1 MKKTVQLLTCLVF
14 FAACSKNN
22 SSNQPDNGSSSCKDT
37 PAQLAYGKTT
47 FDFVY
52 NGQGNPVKFTS
63 TKAISVKQ
71 PTGVIIT
78 AYTIAYDGQ
87 GRVNKVSRVTDSKP
101 NGYYVPEYNS
111 TGQMIKLGEYD
122 VPGQNNVHSTAVFDT
137 NGRLVTITTTI
148 DGDSDPQICNYTY
161 DGTNLIK
168 KSVQHFYDPLS
179 SQFIDADF
187 TYDYYTDK
195 VKKDKSFFTGL
206 LGLRIMADFADS
218 KSIYYIS
225 TAERGQLFFAQE
237 GTMSK
242 NILKHI
248 KVTAQRYHT
257 TDDTDVDYTYEY
269 DADGFFTHQN
279 GKSIDLITRT
289 EPTPFGGP
297 ALVIEHNDFSS
308 AFTIGYLCP

>member
-22 SSNQPDNGSSSCKDT
+22 PGNQPDNNKSSCKDT

-47 FDFVY
+47 FDLVY
-52 NGQGNPVKFTS
+52 NEQGNPVKLTS

-71 PTGVIIT
+71 PAGVITT

-87 GRVNKVSRVTDSKP
+87 GRVSKVSRITDSKP

-111 TGQMIKLGEYD
+111 AGQLIKLGEYD
-122 VPGQNNVHSTAVFDT
+122 VPGQNNVHSTADFD
-137 NGRLVTITTTI
+137 NSGRLVKITTTI
-148 DGDSDPQICNYTY
+148 DGDTNAQICNYTY

-168 KSVQHFYDPLS
+168 KSVQHFYDPIS

-187 TYDYYTDK
+187 TYDYYPDK
-195 VKKDKSFFTGL
+195 VKKEKSFFTGL
-206 LGLRIMADFADS
+206 LGLRLMADFADS

-225 TAERGQLFFAQE
+225 TAERGQLLFAQE
-237 GTMSK
+237 GTVSK

-248 KVTAQRYHT
+248 KVTAQRYNT
-257 TDDTDVDYTYEY
+257 TDDTDVDYIYEY
-269 DADGFFTHQN
+269 DADGFVNAQN
-279 GKSIDLITRT
+279 GKSHNVITRS
-289 EPTPFGGP
+289 EPTPFGGS
-297 ALVIEHNDFSS
+297 ALVTIPADFSS

>member
-1 MKKTVQLLTCLVF
+1 MKKTVQLLTCLLF

-22 SSNQPDNGSSSCKDT
+22 GGNQPDNGSSSCKDT

-52 NGQGNPVKFTS
+52 NGQGNPVKLTS

-71 PTGVIIT
+71 PTGVITT
-78 AYTIAYDGQ
+78 AYTIEYDGQ
-87 GRVNKVSRVTDSKP
+87 GRVSKVSRTTDSKP

-122 VPGQNNVHSTAVFDT
+122 VPGQNNVHSTADFD
-137 NGRLVTITTTI
+137 NSGRLVKITTNI
-148 DGDSDPQICNYTY
+148 DGNTNAQTCNYTY

-168 KSVQHFYDPLS
+168 KSVQNFYDPVS

-187 TYDYYTDK
+187 TYDYYADK
-195 VKKDKSFFTGL
+195 VKKEKSFFTGL

-225 TAERGQLFFAQE
+225 NADRGQLLFAQE
-237 GTMSK
+237 GAGSK

-248 KVTAQRYHT
+248 KGTAQRYNT

-269 DADGFFTHQN
+269 DSNGFVSAQN
-279 GKSIDLITRT
+279 GQSHNAITKS
-289 EPTPFGGP
+289 EPSPFGVP
-297 ALVIEHNDFSS
+297 VLVTSRSDLTSV
-308 AFTIGYLCP
+308 FTIEYLCR